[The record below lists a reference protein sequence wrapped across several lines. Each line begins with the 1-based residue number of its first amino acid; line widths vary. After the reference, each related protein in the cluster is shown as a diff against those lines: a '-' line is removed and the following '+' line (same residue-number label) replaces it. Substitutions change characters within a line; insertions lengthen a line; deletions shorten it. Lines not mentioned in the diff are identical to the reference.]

1 MYALGSPGL
10 NTTPPPNGIPPFPAP
25 IPGPPPARTTGTN
38 PRKTRAREDDG
49 ECSLQV
55 LLHRATTASEPG
67 QGTVC
72 KRATLNFLVWQRARN
87 DDSNKRLQP
96 YLCRTHCPPQAGR
109 GQPQLTTGP
118 TPHIREKDQTRP
130 FSKRWTATRPNKK
143 TGKGGYHGVGGEGGG
158 VQQPCIIVWR

>member
-10 NTTPPPNGIPPFPAP
+10 NTTPPQMVSPLFRPPSLARPRPAQP
-25 IPGPPPARTTGTN
+25 ERTHAKPERGGRMENAPCKCFFTERQ
-38 PRKTRAREDDG
+38 PHQSRDR
-49 ECSLQV
+49 
-55 LLHRATTASEPG
+55 
-67 QGTVC
+67 GTVC

-158 VQQPCIIVWR
+158 CSSPAS